1 MSPEFDLF
9 LMLMQPSSAQPELAG
24 SLANSGRL
32 GRLLAWRDRQGGSAK
47 VGQAALAAFAIRVLS
62 AAIAYLTQV
71 ILARWMGSTEYGI
84 FVWVWV
90 WVLILGGL
98 SSLGLQLSVI
108 RFVPQYLALQQ
119 MDLLAGVLRAG
130 RAIPVAVASLVTVLA
145 LLGLWLAGNAIA
157 TDYRLALGLAMLCLP
172 LYALTDVQDGIGRA
186 RSWIGLGLLPP
197 YILRPLLILA
207 AMVAAH
213 IVGLPMLASTAAGA
227 ALLAT
232 SVTGLVQWGLMERR
246 LGIEV
251 GAAAPRFAIRE
262 WLATSLPI
270 CFVSACELVLQNLD
284 VLVLTRFG
292 EPAQVGIYFAALK
305 SIGLIAFVNYAV
317 GSAISGRLSELNARG
332 DRDGVKRVV
341 QNGAIWT
348 FLPSLFGAAA
358 LLAVGK
364 PLLSL
369 FGAEFTTGYTLMF
382 ILAFGLVVR
391 SAVGPAESVLRM
403 VGQQKLC
410 ALVLFVSAVSDVAL
424 SLALVPPYGV
434 LGAALANAGAMTI
447 SAVLFYV
454 LASRRLGFD
463 VSAFSAL
470 TGR

>member
-1 MSPEFDLF
+1 MS
-9 LMLMQPSSAQPELAG
+9 MQPTQTLPELGAAAVRTG
-24 SLANSGRL
+24 PGARIA
-32 GRLLAWRDRQGGSAK
+32 AWRARQDG
-47 VGQAALAAFAIRVLS
+47 VGFAALTAFAIRVLS

-71 ILARWMGSTEYGI
+71 VLARWMGSAEYGI

-98 SSLGLQLSVI
+98 SSLGLQLSII
-108 RFVPQYLALQQ
+108 RFVPQYLALGQK
-119 MDLLAGVLRAG
+119 DLLAGVLRAG
-130 RAIPVAVASLVTVLA
+130 RAIPVAVASLVAVLA
-145 LLGLWLAGNAIA
+145 IAGIWAAGDAIA
-157 TDYRLALGLAMLCLP
+157 AGYRIPLALAMGCLP
-172 LYALTDVQDGIGRA
+172 LYALTDVHDGIGRSRA
-186 RSWIGLGLLPP
+186 WIGLGLLPP
-197 YILRPLLILA
+197 YVLRPLLILA
-207 AMVAAH
+207 GMVVAFAA
-213 IVGLPMLASTAAGA
+213 GLPMLASTAAAA
-227 ALLAT
+227 ALFAT
-232 SVTGLVQWGLMERR
+232 IATGLVQWVLIERR
-246 LGIEV
+246 MSAEV
-251 GAAAPRFAIRE
+251 GHARPVYAVRE
-262 WLATSLPI
+262 WLITSLPI

-284 VLVLTRFG
+284 VLVLTRYV

-317 GSAISGRLSELNARG
+317 GSAISGRLSELKARG
-332 DRDGVKRVV
+332 DAVALRKVV

-358 LLAVGK
+358 LLAMGK

-382 ILAFGLVVR
+382 ILAAGLVIR

-403 VGQQKLC
+403 VGHQKLC
-410 ALVLFVSAVSDVAL
+410 ALVLFISAVTDIAL

-434 LGAALANAGAMTI
+434 LGAALANAGAMTV

-454 LASRRLGFD
+454 LARRTLGFD

-470 TGR
+470 ARRP